1 MYVSSDGDRSHFEL
15 EGSAVSSSVLTSAPL
30 ERGTWGDKTMP
41 RIWGWLALVP
51 LTAATGCT
59 ALLGDFSQTTDTED
73 AGDGSVSLDGSGSDG
88 AVSDATNDGKSD
100 ASDANV
106 ADVAWDGNCSG
117 AVATITPSGTLKYC
131 PGVGVVLNASPAAVY
146 AWSSGATTQS
156 ITAMTAGTYSVT
168 TVDSHGCRASSSSVT
183 LAAYPAPTV
192 PTITAP
198 STSFCGGS
206 SLMLTASSAASYVW
220 STGATTQSTAVTA
233 GGTYTVTTTDANGCP
248 ATSAAFTVTQITPP
262 SQTLTFNYTGASQSW
277 TVPNCLTSVTV
288 DATGASGGNSPSPK
302 VGLGGLGGRVQATLS
317 VTPGQLLTIY
327 VGGAGASCTTN
338 NNGGTNGYDYGGSA
352 LCPTATSTSYP
363 YGPYPYSGTGG
374 ASSDIRANPGGE
386 ADRILVAGAGGGAG
400 FNYNGPN
407 DNGGPGG
414 GLSGGNAAP
423 TSSPALG
430 VPDGIGLGGTQT
442 TGGAGAT
449 QVSTGLENMPGGAG
463 SQGYGGSAYCYNS
476 AASPTTY
483 APCGGGGG
491 GGWYGGGSGCWGGGG
506 GGSSYVNPAL
516 GTNIVHTQ
524 GYQSGN
530 GYVKISW

>member
-1 MYVSSDGDRSHFEL
+1 
-15 EGSAVSSSVLTSAPL
+15 
-30 ERGTWGDKTMP
+30 MP

-73 AGDGSVSLDGSGSDG
+73 AGDGSVILPDGGGSDV
-88 AVSDATNDGKSD
+88 AVGDAAHD
-100 ASDANV
+100 AKQDVILPDVNV
-106 ADVAWDGNCSG
+106 PDVSPEAGCG
-117 AVATITPSGTLKYC
+117 GTVATITPSGSVKYC
-131 PGVGVVLNASPAAVY
+131 PGVGVVLTASPAAAY
-146 AWSSGATTQS
+146 AWSNGATTQS
-156 ITAMTAGTYSVT
+156 ITATTAGTYSVT
-168 TVDSHGCRASSSSVT
+168 TVDSRGCRASSSSVT
-183 LAAYPAPTV
+183 VAAFPAPTV

-206 SLMLTASSAASYVW
+206 SLTLTASSAASYVW

-248 ATSAAFTVTQITPP
+248 ATSAGFAVTQITPP
-262 SQTLTFNYTGASQSW
+262 SQSLTFNYTGSSQSW
-277 TVPNCLTSVTV
+277 TVPNCLTSVNI
-288 DATGASGGNSPSPK
+288 DATGGSGGNSASPK

-327 VGGAGASCTTN
+327 VGSAGVSCTVN
-338 NNGGTNGYDYGGSA
+338 NNGGFNGYDYGGSA
-352 LCPTATSTSYP
+352 LCATATSSTSP

-374 ASSDIRANPGGE
+374 AESDIRVSPNTDS
-386 ADRILVAGAGGGAG
+386 DRILVAGAGGGAG

-414 GLSGGNAAP
+414 GLTAGNAAP

-430 VPDGIGLGGTQT
+430 TADGIGLGGTQT
-442 TGGAGAT
+442 AGGAAANLP
-449 QVSTGLENMPGGAG
+449 GLEDTPGGIG
-463 SQGYGGSAYCYNS
+463 GTGYGGSAYCYQS
-476 AASPTTY
+476 TASPITY
-483 APCGGGGG
+483 GPCGGGGG

-516 GTNIVHTQ
+516 GMNVVHTQ
-524 GYQSGN
+524 GYQTGN